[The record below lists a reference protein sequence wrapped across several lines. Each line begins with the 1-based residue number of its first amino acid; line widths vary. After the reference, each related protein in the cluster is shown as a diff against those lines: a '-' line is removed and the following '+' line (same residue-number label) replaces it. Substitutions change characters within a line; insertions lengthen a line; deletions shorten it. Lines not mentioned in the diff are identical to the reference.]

1 MIEFKEY
8 LTQKGYNKQYV
19 ERTNNTIKAFQDWS
33 STNKIDY
40 KTADYNALMLYVEYH
55 RAQGNKT
62 NTLKQKIK
70 AIQNYYTFIQRA
82 DNPATQ
88 IKLKGQL
95 NKIPHQLL
103 EESELLEIYSIQHS
117 KGLVGKRDKV
127 VLSLIIFQGVIA
139 NDLEAIEIKDV
150 DLMEGKIYVPST
162 RTTNARTLDLKPQ
175 QLLLFQDYI
184 SKVRREILKEA
195 RTESNRFIVTMGVST
210 TNEERLQNLVNTIRN
225 RIKLEFPKLKSLKQI
240 RQSVITNWLNQ
251 YGLRQT
257 QYMAGHRF
265 VSSTERYNVE
275 KEEGLKLD
283 LEKHFP
289 L

>member
-1 MIEFKEY
+1 MKEFKDY

-19 ERTNNTIKAFQDWS
+19 ERTNNTIKAFQEWS
-33 STNKIDY
+33 NTNKIDH
-40 KTADYNALMLYVEYH
+40 KTADYNALMLYVEH
-55 RAQGNKT
+55 QRQKGNKT
-62 NTLKQKIK
+62 NTLKQKVK
-70 AIQNYYTFIQRA
+70 AISNYYAFILRA

-95 NKIPHQLL
+95 HKIPHQLL
-103 EESELLEIYSIQHS
+103 EESELLEIFKLQHT
-117 KGLVGKRDKV
+117 KGLIGKRDKV
-127 VLSLIIFQGVIA
+127 VVSLIIFQGLIA
-139 NDLEAIEIKDV
+139 NDLEAIELKDV
-150 DLMEGKIYVPST
+150 DLLEGKIYVPST

-184 SKVRREILKEA
+184 SKIRREILKEA
-195 RTESNRFIVTMGVST
+195 NTQSNKLIVTTGISK
-210 TNEERLQNLVNTIRN
+210 TNEERLQNLVNIIRN
-225 RIKLEFPKLKSLKQI
+225 RIKVEFPKLKSLKQI

-275 KEEGLKLD
+275 KEEGLRLELD
-283 LEKHFP
+283 KHFP
-289 L
+289 I

>member
-1 MIEFKEY
+1 MKEFKEY

-19 ERTNNTIKAFQDWS
+19 ERTNNTIKAFQEWS
-33 STNKIDY
+33 NTNKIDH
-40 KTADYNALMLYVEYH
+40 KSANYNELMLYVEYH
-55 RAQGNKT
+55 RQKGNKT
-62 NTLKQKIK
+62 NTLKQKVK
-70 AIQNYYTFIQRA
+70 AVSNYYAFILRA

-95 NKIPHQLL
+95 HKIPHQLL
-103 EESELLEIYSIQHS
+103 EEHELMEIYKLQHT
-117 KGLVGKRDKV
+117 KGLIGKRDKV
-127 VLSLIIFQGVIA
+127 VVSLIIFQGLIA
-139 NDLEAIEIKDV
+139 NDLEAIELKDV
-150 DLMEGKIYVPST
+150 DLLEGKIYVPST

-175 QLLLFQDYI
+175 QLLLFQDYM
-184 SKVRREILKEA
+184 SKIRREILKEA
-195 RTESNRFIVTMGVST
+195 NTQSNKFIVTTGVSK
-210 TNEERLQNLVNTIRN
+210 TNEERLQNLVNIIRN

-275 KEEGLKLD
+275 KEEGLKLE
-283 LEKHFP
+283 LAKHFP
-289 L
+289 I

>member
-1 MIEFKEY
+1 MKEFKEY
-8 LTQKGYNKQYV
+8 LTKKGYNKQYV
-19 ERTNNTIKAFQDWS
+19 ERTNNTIKAFQEWS
-33 STNKIDY
+33 NTNKIDH
-40 KTADYNALMLYVEYH
+40 KKANYNDLMLYVEYH
-55 RAQGNKT
+55 RQKGNKT
-62 NTLKQKIK
+62 NTLKQKVK
-70 AIQNYYTFIQRA
+70 AIQNYYAFIQRA

-103 EESELLEIYSIQHS
+103 EESELLEIYKLQHT
-117 KGLVGKRDKV
+117 KGLIGKRDKV

-139 NDLEAIEIKDV
+139 NDLEAIEINDV

-184 SKVRREILKEA
+184 TNIRKEILKEA
-195 RTESNRFIVTMGVST
+195 NTQSNKFIVTTGVSK
-210 TNEERLQNLVNTIRN
+210 TNEERLQNLVNIIRN
-225 RIKLEFPKLKSLKQI
+225 RIKLQFPKLKSLKQI
-240 RQSVITNWLNQ
+240 RQSVITNWLNN

-257 QYMAGHRF
+257 QYMAGHRY
-265 VSSTERYNVE
+265 VSSTERYNIE
-275 KEEGLKLD
+275 KEEGLKLE

-289 L
+289 I